1 MAQLREFVRSARL
14 VGSLRGLLGQIQISR
29 NILRNMP
36 CRLGERNFPK
46 YRLSGSCRLAQT
58 LRPLRASKN
67 FEISGAQKPKSLKNR
82 ALRAPRRPPWPAK
95 IEILADDN
103 GKNEDP
109 AKMTY
114 SIPDFVSRNYSVS
127 EEISRNIPRFEEKY
141 ERNK

>member
-1 MAQLREFVRSARL
+1 MKDF
-14 VGSLRGLLGQIQISR
+14 
-29 NILRNMP
+29 
-36 CRLGERNFPK
+36 
-46 YRLSGSCRLAQT
+46 
-58 LRPLRASKN
+58 
-67 FEISGAQKPKSLKNR
+67 
-82 ALRAPRRPPWPAK
+82 AP
-95 IEILADDN
+95 DN